1 MRANSLTM
9 YLPVEQKW
17 RFSKNQITI
26 FKSMDCENREEHCCN
41 LEEMRRMEK
50 MRYFSPYHSLLRE
63 SIFINDYKIQLV
75 DGESV
80 VLKIK
85 SGDVSGHFTAHACKA
100 RLEKIFLVDDPKDP
114 RVQEAANNVCTGN
127 RKIIVLADEL
137 PDLTE
142 RKHSFQSI
150 WSELEYTFGLSPK
163 ANRDI
168 ISCLAEA
175 GFYVKQGEVRCTGC
189 RYRKN
194 LKEFLV
200 AIGDSRVRQLMRLT
214 TKPLLLKTVLVTNV
228 DHDSNNCFHA
238 DQKKKTL
245 LSAKKDSL
253 FGYNRREQ
261 GHFWVY
267 QYNQK
272 NYYHL
277 SDSYP
282 EPVPLDQ
289 TRAHRLS
296 AGGVSEYFDRY
307 LGHKKNTFLFAT
319 TVPKS
324 SFLSQDELLY
334 QGSTIKQLL
343 ETLRQKYHNLKA
355 RVDQLPEN
363 KRPLTDEFNMLPMEG
378 LLSDKMARLYHR
390 IIVKLGN
397 ETAEGEPGH
406 DETALAQM
414 LDQWLTMIEQCGG
427 IVAEKGLMSL
437 CVQDGGKQQSDYFQY
452 GSSDTSSSDF
462 SGSSLPPELSE
473 VRRQWLG
480 IGIEYMQFISE
491 TILSPL
497 LNIFDSLELS
507 ETALRKIFCASE
519 TYIESL
525 ATRESTVMNYPLEKS

>member
-1 MRANSLTM
+1 MRVNSLTM
-9 YLPVEQKW
+9 YLPVEPKW
-17 RFSKNQITI
+17 RFSENEITI
-26 FKSMDCENREEHCCN
+26 FKSMDCENREEYCCN
-41 LEEMRRMEK
+41 LKEMRRMEAI
-50 MRYFSPYHSLLRE
+50 RYNGPFDSLLRE
-63 SIFINDYKIQLV
+63 SLFIHDYKIQLV

-85 SGDVSGHFTAHACKA
+85 SGNVSGHLTAHACKA

-114 RVQEAANNVCTGN
+114 RVQEAAKNVCTGN

-142 RKHSFQSI
+142 RKNSFQSI

-168 ISCLAEA
+168 ISCLAKA
-175 GFYVKQGEVRCTGC
+175 GFYVKEGKVRCTGC
-189 RYRKN
+189 QYCKN

-200 AIGDSRVRQLMRLT
+200 AIGNSRVRHLMRVT
-214 TKPLLLKTVLVTNV
+214 TKPLVLKTVLVMSV
-228 DHDSNNCFHA
+228 DHDNNNCFHA
-238 DQKKKTL
+238 DDKKKTL

-253 FGYNRREQ
+253 FGGKRREQ

-277 SDSYP
+277 SDSYS

-289 TRAHRLS
+289 ARAHRLS
-296 AGGVSEYFDRY
+296 AGRGSEYFDRCP
-307 LGHKKNTFLFAT
+307 GHKKNTFLFAT
-319 TVPKS
+319 TVPRS

-334 QGSTIKQLL
+334 EGSTIKQLL
-343 ETLRQKYHNLKA
+343 EKLRQEYHNLKA
-355 RVDQLPEN
+355 CVDQLPEN
-363 KRPLTDEFNMLPMEG
+363 KRPPTDEFDMPPVEG
-378 LLSDKMARLYHR
+378 LLSDKMARLYYR
-390 IIVKLGN
+390 IIVNLGN
-397 ETAEGEPGH
+397 ETTEGEPDH
-406 DETALAQM
+406 DEAALEQM

-437 CVQDGGKQQSDYFQY
+437 CIQNGGKQQHDYFQY
-452 GSSDTSSSDF
+452 GSFDDSSSDF

-480 IGIEYMQFISE
+480 IGNEYMQFISA

-497 LNIFDSLELS
+497 LNIFHPLELS

-519 TYIESL
+519 AYIESL
-525 ATRESTVMNYPLEKS
+525 AMFESTVMNYPLEKS